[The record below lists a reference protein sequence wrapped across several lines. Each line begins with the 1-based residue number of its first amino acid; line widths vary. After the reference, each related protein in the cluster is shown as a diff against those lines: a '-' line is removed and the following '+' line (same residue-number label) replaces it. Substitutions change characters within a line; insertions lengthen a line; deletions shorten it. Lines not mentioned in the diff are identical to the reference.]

1 MAALVANYLT
11 VYVIIL
17 PMNTKQ
23 IIMRRI
29 LIIDDHQIYL
39 DGLEMLIQQK
49 VENVEVHKASDVNQ
63 VKDLINLHRY
73 FDLILLD
80 VQLVGE
86 TGFDVCQMPE
96 LSQQPI
102 AILSA
107 SEQPK
112 DVAKAKSLG
121 LMGYIHKT
129 SNNHSLLSSIEKLLE
144 GERVYPDH
152 IKSVFNLTPRQLDV
166 LRLLSEGYP
175 NKVICR
181 ELNLSEATVKTH
193 LRALYNILDVHTRLQ
208 CVNTAREHNLI

>member
-1 MAALVANYLT
+1 MKNSQTL
-11 VYVIIL
+11 
-17 PMNTKQ
+17 K
-23 IIMRRI
+23 RRI
-29 LIIDDHQIYL
+29 LIVDDHQIYL
-39 DGLEMLIQQK
+39 DGLEMLIQQHLAA
-49 VENVEVHKASDVNQ
+49 VEIFKASDIEH
-63 VKDLINLHRY
+63 VKNLVQEHGF

-80 VQLVGE
+80 LQLVGE

-112 DVAKAKSLG
+112 DLAQAKALG
-121 LMGYIHKT
+121 LLGYINKACD
-129 SNNHSLLSSIEKLLE
+129 NQVLLNTIEQLLE
-144 GERVYPDH
+144 GDRVYPEH
-152 IKSVFNLTPRQLDV
+152 TKSVFNLTPRQLDV